1 MYKVVYLPIA
11 RRQLE
16 EAVAYIAENLCAP
29 DAADDLINAVDEAV
43 RALSEMP
50 YRHALYPLLFAM
62 KREIRFIPI
71 KNYNHLFY
79 VVNEDQK
86 TVEIWRFIHQLRAQ
100 KRPQ

>member
-1 MYKVVYLPIA
+1 MYKVVYLPTA
-11 RRQLE
+11 RRQME

-29 DAADDLINAVDEAV
+29 DAADDLLDAVDEAV

-62 KREIRFIPI
+62 KREIRFVPVR
-71 KNYNHLFY
+71 NYNLFY

-100 KRPQ
+100 KRPR

>member
-1 MYKVVYLPIA
+1 MYKVVYLPTA
-11 RRQLE
+11 RRQME
-16 EAVAYIAENLCAP
+16 EAVAYIAEELCAP
-29 DAADDLINAVDEAV
+29 DAADDLLDAVDEAV

-62 KREIRFIPI
+62 KREIRFVPVR
-71 KNYNHLFY
+71 NYNLFY

-100 KRPQ
+100 KRPR

>member
-16 EAVAYIAENLCAP
+16 EAVTYIAEELCAP
-29 DAADDLINAVDEAV
+29 DAADDLLDAVDEAV

-62 KREIRFIPI
+62 KREIRFVPVR
-71 KNYNHLFY
+71 NYNLFY
-79 VVNEDQK
+79 VVNEDRK
-86 TVEIWRFIHQLRAQ
+86 TVEIWRLIHQLRAQ
-100 KRPQ
+100 KRPR

>member
-11 RRQLE
+11 CRQLE

-62 KREIRFIPI
+62 KREIRFVPVR
-71 KNYNHLFY
+71 NYNLFY
-79 VVNEDQK
+79 VVNEDRK

-100 KRPQ
+100 KRPR

>member
-29 DAADDLINAVDEAV
+29 DAADDLINAVDEAAC
-43 RALSEMP
+43 ALSEMP

-71 KNYNHLFY
+71 KNYNLFY

-86 TVEIWRFIHQLRAQ
+86 TVEIWRLIHQLRAQ
-100 KRPQ
+100 KRPR

>member
-11 RRQLE
+11 CRQLE
-16 EAVAYIAENLCAP
+16 EEVAYIAENLCAP
-29 DAADDLINAVDEAV
+29 DAADDLLDAVDEAV

-71 KNYNHLFY
+71 KNYNLFY

-86 TVEIWRFIHQLRAQ
+86 TVEIWRLIHQLRAQ
-100 KRPQ
+100 KRPR

>member
-16 EAVAYIAENLCAP
+16 EAVAYIAEELCAP
-29 DAADDLINAVDEAV
+29 DAADDLLNAVDEAV

-62 KREIRFIPI
+62 KREIRFVPVR
-71 KNYNHLFY
+71 NYNLFY

-86 TVEIWRFIHQLRAQ
+86 TVEIWRLIHQLRAQ
-100 KRPQ
+100 KRPR

>member
-1 MYKVVYLPIA
+1 MYKVVYLPTA

-16 EAVAYIAENLCAP
+16 EAVTYIAEEMCAP
-29 DAADDLINAVDEAV
+29 DAADDLLNAVDGAV

-62 KREIRFIPI
+62 KREIRFVPVR
-71 KNYNHLFY
+71 NYNLFY

-100 KRPQ
+100 KRPR

>member
-16 EAVAYIAENLCAP
+16 EAVTYIAENLCAP
-29 DAADDLINAVDEAV
+29 DAADDLLNAVDEAA

-62 KREIRFIPI
+62 KREIRFVPVR
-71 KNYNHLFY
+71 NYNLFY

-100 KRPQ
+100 KRPR

>member
-11 RRQLE
+11 CRQLE

-71 KNYNHLFY
+71 KNYNLFY
-79 VVNEDQK
+79 VVNEDRK
-86 TVEIWRFIHQLRAQ
+86 TVEIWRLIHLLRAQ
-100 KRPQ
+100 KRPR

>member
-16 EAVAYIAENLCAP
+16 EAVAYIAENLCVP
-29 DAADDLINAVDEAV
+29 DAADDLLNAVDEAV

-50 YRHALYPLLFAM
+50 YRHALYLLLFAM
-62 KREIRFIPI
+62 KREIRFVPVR
-71 KNYNHLFY
+71 NYNLFY

-86 TVEIWRFIHQLRAQ
+86 TVEIWRLIHQLRAQ
-100 KRPQ
+100 KRPR

>member
-16 EAVAYIAENLCAP
+16 EAVMYIAEELCAP

-62 KREIRFIPI
+62 KREIRFMPV
-71 KNYNHLFY
+71 KNYNLFY

-100 KRPQ
+100 KRPR

>member
-16 EAVAYIAENLCAP
+16 EAVTYIAENLCAP
-29 DAADDLINAVDEAV
+29 DAADDLLNAVDEAA
-43 RALSEMP
+43 RALSEIP

-62 KREIRFIPI
+62 KREIRFVPVR
-71 KNYNHLFY
+71 NYNLFY

-100 KRPQ
+100 KRPR

>member
-1 MYKVVYLPIA
+1 MYKVIYLPTA

-16 EAVAYIAENLCAP
+16 EAVTYIAEELCAP
-29 DAADDLINAVDEAV
+29 DAADDLLNAVDEAV

-62 KREIRFIPI
+62 KREIRFVPVR
-71 KNYNHLFY
+71 NYNLFY

-86 TVEIWRFIHQLRAQ
+86 TVEIWRLIHQLRAQ
-100 KRPQ
+100 KRPR

>member
-1 MYKVVYLPIA
+1 MYKIVYLPTA
-11 RRQLE
+11 RCQLE

-62 KREIRFIPI
+62 KREIRFVPI
-71 KNYNHLFY
+71 RNYNLFY

-86 TVEIWRFIHQLRAQ
+86 TVEIWRLIHQLRAQ

>member
-16 EAVAYIAENLCAP
+16 EAVTYIAEELCAP
-29 DAADDLINAVDEAV
+29 YAADVLLDAVDEAAC
-43 RALSEMP
+43 ALSEMP

-62 KREIRFIPI
+62 KREIRFVPVR
-71 KNYNHLFY
+71 NYNLFY

-86 TVEIWRFIHQLRAQ
+86 TVEIWRLIHQLRAQ

>member
-71 KNYNHLFY
+71 KNYNLFY
-79 VVNEDQK
+79 VVNEDRK
-86 TVEIWRFIHQLRAQ
+86 TVEIWRLIHQLRAQ
-100 KRPQ
+100 KRPR

>member
-29 DAADDLINAVDEAV
+29 DAADDLLNAVDEAV

-50 YRHALYPLLFAM
+50 YRYALYPLLFAM
-62 KREIRFIPI
+62 KREIRFVPVR
-71 KNYNHLFY
+71 NYNLFY

-100 KRPQ
+100 KRPR

>member
-62 KREIRFIPI
+62 KREIRFVPVR
-71 KNYNHLFY
+71 NYNLFY

-86 TVEIWRFIHQLRAQ
+86 TVEIWRLIHQLRAQ
-100 KRPQ
+100 KRPR

>member
-29 DAADDLINAVDEAV
+29 DAADDLLDAVDEAAC
-43 RALSEMP
+43 ALSEMP

-62 KREIRFIPI
+62 KREIRFVLVR
-71 KNYNHLFY
+71 NYNLFY
-79 VVNEDQK
+79 VVNEDRK
-86 TVEIWRFIHQLRAQ
+86 TVEIWRLIHQLRAQ
-100 KRPQ
+100 KRPR